1 MYSPYLAT
9 FIQVADCGS
18 FSKAAEKMFVTPAS
32 VMKQMNALEN
42 RVGVKLLERTNR
54 GILLTKAGQS
64 IYSDGKRI
72 IAESEEAVRRARKAA
87 GSRQYII
94 RVGTSLLNPCKTL
107 IDLWGQITDEHPNF
121 QLEII
126 PFQDDRTTILSTLSS
141 LGRDFD
147 LIIGSGGSKEW
158 EQRMNFFPLGEYK
171 ICCAVSRQ
179 HPLAQKKTLE
189 ITDLYGEN
197 LMTIKRGDSAHI
209 DRIRDLLEKEHPRIH
224 LTDAPYFYDISVFN
238 ACEQQGSVLLTLEVW
253 SEVHPSL
260 VTIPVNWSY
269 TAPFVLWYP
278 KEPSQD
284 ILAFLEALR
293 HYRNGRQRAE

>member
-94 RVGTSLLNPCKTL
+94 RSAP
-107 IDLWGQITDEHPNF
+107 
-121 QLEII
+121 
-126 PFQDDRTTILSTLSS
+126 PF
-141 LGRDFD
+141 
-147 LIIGSGGSKEW
+147 
-158 EQRMNFFPLGEYK
+158 
-171 ICCAVSRQ
+171 
-179 HPLAQKKTLE
+179 
-189 ITDLYGEN
+189 
-197 LMTIKRGDSAHI
+197 
-209 DRIRDLLEKEHPRIH
+209 
-224 LTDAPYFYDISVFN
+224 
-238 ACEQQGSVLLTLEVW
+238 
-253 SEVHPSL
+253 
-260 VTIPVNWSY
+260 
-269 TAPFVLWYP
+269 
-278 KEPSQD
+278 
-284 ILAFLEALR
+284 
-293 HYRNGRQRAE
+293 